1 MVTPLVLCKLRVTG
15 GVLSPRREDGED
27 LDDMSQE
34 LQAPFSTR
42 R

>member
-15 GVLSPRREDGED
+15 GPPHGEDGED

>member
-15 GVLSPRREDGED
+15 GPPHGREDGED